1 MVISLRMVNET
12 MIVDFTRDRWGAGAS
27 WEESCG
33 GEGPSSSERGLSL
46 GQLLRLHRQ
55 KCRGAKGFSME
66 KSRGVGWCRDC
77 HRQMRTL
84 EGDEVLCWPSS
95 GQCHTPLTNS
105 LAWYWRKEADRLK
118 EQSQNW

>member
-1 MVISLRMVNET
+1 MVISLGMVNET
-12 MIVDFTRDRWGAGAS
+12 MIVDFTRDRWGTGAS

-95 GQCHTPLTNS
+95 GQCHTPGISFDQFPGLV
-105 LAWYWRKEADRLK
+105 LEKRG
-118 EQSQNW
+118 